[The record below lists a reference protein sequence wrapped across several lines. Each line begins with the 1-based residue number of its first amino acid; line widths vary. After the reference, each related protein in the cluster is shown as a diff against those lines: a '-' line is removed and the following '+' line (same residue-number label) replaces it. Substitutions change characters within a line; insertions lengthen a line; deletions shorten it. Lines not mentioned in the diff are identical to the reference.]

1 MSRKQT
7 PSLVPKSMRH
17 LMFQA
22 SKVFSHP
29 DIAASIDLIENDS
42 YSQALGKISYLCFV
56 AVCLANKLKRRF
68 IQNLPLVLLQSIGKV
83 ALVSILFSITLN
95 TLH

>member
-22 SKVFSHP
+22 SQVFSHP
-29 DIAASIDLIENDS
+29 DIAASIDLI
-42 YSQALGKISYLCFV
+42 AK
-56 AVCLANKLKRRF
+56 RF
-68 IQNLPLVLLQSIGKV
+68 ILPGMGGNIISMVRCCVPCQQAKETRHTKSPIGPFETNWKCCIGLYIV
-83 ALVSILFSITLN
+83 FN
-95 TLH
+95 